1 MISKGMH
8 TFSLGEV
15 PDLDCRITTSCHQ
28 LCTTE
33 KQKICPK
40 ILHAIRVRAQS
51 TTHYHGKNGGWLR
64 EGGVK
69 VDYYKGLQHV

>member
-15 PDLDCRITTSCHQ
+15 PDFDCRITTSCHQ
-28 LCTTE
+28 LCTTV
-33 KQKICPK
+33 KQKIYQRSK
-40 ILHAIRVRAQS
+40 TLHAIRVRFQS

-64 EGGVK
+64 EGG
-69 VDYYKGLQHV
+69 